1 MIIDSELNF
10 REHLG
15 GIIKKASRKV
25 NVLSRITPY
34 KNLTKRKLLM
44 NSFFTSHI
52 NYCPLVSVCHN
63 RTINNIIN
71 RLQERCLR
79 IVHNDNKWSFQELLD
94 KNKGDKIYIKNVQAL
109 AEEMFKVSNNY
120 SISLMSEIFDKT
132 K

>member
-1 MIIDSELNF
+1 M
-10 REHLG
+10 
-15 GIIKKASRKV
+15 
-25 NVLSRITPY
+25 
-34 KNLTKRKLLM
+34 
-44 NSFFTSHI
+44 
-52 NYCPLVSVCHN
+52 
-63 RTINNIIN
+63 IN